1 MSELA
6 CTISN
11 HYAPILEILILLLI
25 AIVGGKQLKSIERQ
39 NELIRIVQWKN
50 SLNEINKMMIDDPKK
65 YIPLFYPESDE
76 GEAVEI
82 TGAYTSL
89 NTMEIVYHM
98 RKDEEDP
105 RILDEL
111 LRNYIKP
118 SNKAI
123 LNLWGKDEAYR
134 HAFTKEFREKVDEIL
149 KPESCRSD

>member
-6 CTISN
+6 CIISN

-25 AIVGGKQLKSIERQ
+25 AVVGGKQLKSIKRQ

-50 SLNEINKMMIDDPKK
+50 SLNEINKMMLGNPKK

-111 LRNYIKP
+111 LRTYITP

-123 LNLWGKDEAYR
+123 LNLWGKGEAYR
-134 HAFTKEFREKVDEIL
+134 HAFTKEFREKVSEIL
-149 KPESCRSD
+149 GF